1 MCLITFA
8 YNCHPEYSF
17 ILLANRDEFYQRPSD
32 HLGYWV
38 EQPNILAGRDR
49 EKSGTWLG
57 INTRGAFTAV
67 TNYRDGSRPSKPLRS
82 RGELT
87 ANYLNSD
94 VSAAT
99 YAQQL
104 EGSKAQF
111 GEFNLLLADD
121 SGLYSCASRA
131 TGVQKLEPGI
141 YALSNALLDT
151 PWPKLEE
158 VKRNL
163 SSELKQKELD
173 KSNLFKIMRNPAK
186 ACDVDLPSTGISKE
200 REKQLSSIFIQL
212 ETYGTRA
219 TTILLQKPNGTTRI
233 IEQNYSANGPT
244 EQVEFLID
252 VLPIGINQK

>member
-32 HLGYWV
+32 PLDYWKD
-38 EQPNILAGRDR
+38 QPDILAGRDR

-94 VSAAT
+94 DSAAT

-104 EGSKAQF
+104 EGSKAQY
-111 GEFNLLLADD
+111 GGFNLLLADD
-121 SGLYSCASRA
+121 SGLYSCASR
-131 TGVQKLEPGI
+131 TTDVQKLEPGI

-151 PWPKLEE
+151 PWPKLKE
-158 VKRNL
+158 VKQNL
-163 SSELKQKELD
+163 SNEIKQKELD
-173 KSNLFKIMRNPAK
+173 ISNLFKIMRNPAK
-186 ACDVDLPSTGISKE
+186 ACDADLPSTGISKE
-200 REKQLSSIFIQL
+200 WEKQLSSIFIQL

-219 TTILLQKPNGTTRI
+219 TTVLLQKPNGTTRI
-233 IEQNYSANGPT
+233 IEQNYNVSGPT
-244 EQVEFLID
+244 EQVEFLLD
-252 VLPIGINQK
+252 VLPIGINQQ